1 VFVAT
6 SLALWG
12 GIFAAVTTGEWHWL
26 ALILAMRVAEDVL
39 IIAPSLRILGGL
51 SLIPFTIPA
60 VLFFTLLELSLPFLI
75 IDRTV
80 QWKDQSFKM

>member
-1 VFVAT
+1 
-6 SLALWG
+6 
-12 GIFAAVTTGEWHWL
+12 
-26 ALILAMRVAEDVL
+26 MRVAEDVL
-39 IIAPSLRILGGL
+39 IIAPSLRILRGMRL
-51 SLIPFTIPA
+51 LPYTVPA